1 MCEIELFELS
11 DIAARGM
18 KGQDM
23 MVVLLDCSRCCIGL
37 SLLATIAS
45 LTPPTSL
52 SLQVSFVSARQAQ
65 RLIPT
70 CYSRACC

>member
-11 DIAARGM
+11 DISACGR

-37 SLLATIAS
+37 SVLATIAS
-45 LTPPTSL
+45 LTPVPPHLSL
-52 SLQVSFVSARQAQ
+52 SLSHLFLQDSLRD
-65 RLIPT
+65 
-70 CYSRACC
+70 